1 MKAFLSSPQA
11 CISLI
16 NNRVKNIQNS
26 SSGDT
31 SQAEDDIKK
40 LEELKE
46 LLQKIK
52 PEGFTKFI
60 ELCKMLN
67 VRNSTIG
74 WEPKKENDR
83 VVVFTESLITL
94 AFLEEHLREKTGLK
108 ADQVIT
114 LSGAMKDT
122 EIAERVN
129 SFNQKDSKVR
139 VLLASDVAS
148 EGINLHH
155 FSHRMI
161 HFDIPWSL
169 LTFQQ
174 RNGRIDRY
182 GQKERP
188 EIYYLLTKGNTSE
201 AEGDMH
207 VLETLIRKDEQA
219 QTKVFSNPDALLYD
233 DATANLRLTQR
244 SVQGGLVRESLCLD
258 KKVFDSVFAAIE
270 IEDKKLVK
278 ESLTKKQA
286 QDKAK
291 KAWNYF
297 FEIADIYQFA
307 NRFFMVAESAQSD
320 PVYDEGVKEIEK
332 LDVKDIHWKELI
344 QEISSYSDH
353 KLALEY
359 IISELRQMGIPY
371 VTESFAES
379 WVPNGP
385 VVAYPEGLVWR
396 KDGRTL
402 AIFPAESLYKDVKL
416 PPETPELLVL
426 TEKTDHWQGKVKKFF
441 EETATQI

>member
-1 MKAFLSSPQA
+1 M
-11 CISLI
+11 
-16 NNRVKNIQNS
+16 
-26 SSGDT
+26 
-31 SQAEDDIKK
+31 
-40 LEELKE
+40 
-46 LLQKIK
+46 
-52 PEGFTKFI
+52 
-60 ELCKMLN
+60 
-67 VRNSTIG
+67 
-74 WEPKKENDR
+74 
-83 VVVFTESLITL
+83 
-94 AFLEEHLREKTGLK
+94 
-108 ADQVIT
+108 
-114 LSGAMKDT
+114 
-122 EIAERVN
+122 
-129 SFNQKDSKVR
+129 
-139 VLLASDVAS
+139 
-148 EGINLHH
+148 
-155 FSHRMI
+155 
-161 HFDIPWSL
+161 
-169 LTFQQ
+169 
-174 RNGRIDRY
+174 
-182 GQKERP
+182 
-188 EIYYLLTKGNTSE
+188 
-201 AEGDMH
+201 
-207 VLETLIRKDEQA
+207 
-219 QTKVFSNPDALLYD
+219 
-233 DATANLRLTQR
+233 
-244 SVQGGLVRESLCLD
+244 CLD

>member
-1 MKAFLSSPQA
+1 MSWEALRELSPEEKERGKTKEVDSEFSFKPNGETQEKIRNA
-11 CISLI
+11 WL
-16 NNRVKNIQNS
+16 
-26 SSGDT
+26 G
-31 SQAEDDIKK
+31 IKK
-40 LEELKE
+40 KIAVKFSPAGNEELSDNPFDSINKLFE
-46 LLQKIK
+46 KNTTSFDWLVQWLKDPLSFGK
-52 PEGFTKFI
+52 
-60 ELCKMLN
+60 
-67 VRNSTIG
+67 V
-74 WEPKKENDR
+74 
-83 VVVFTESLITL
+83 
-94 AFLEEHLREKTGLK
+94 AFE
-108 ADQVIT
+108 
-114 LSGAMKDT
+114 
-122 EIAERVN
+122 
-129 SFNQKDSKVR
+129 
-139 VLLASDVAS
+139 
-148 EGINLHH
+148 
-155 FSHRMI
+155 
-161 HFDIPWSL
+161 
-169 LTFQQ
+169 
-174 RNGRIDRY
+174 
-182 GQKERP
+182 
-188 EIYYLLTKGNTSE
+188 YLLLRSLVSITTSPGTKPINEVS
-201 AEGDMH
+201 A
-207 VLETLIRKDEQA
+207 
-219 QTKVFSNPDALLYD
+219 KVFSNPDALLYD

-371 VTESFAES
+371 VTESFAEC

>member
-1 MKAFLSSPQA
+1 MVQWLKDPLSFGKVAF
-11 CISLI
+11 
-16 NNRVKNIQNS
+16 
-26 SSGDT
+26 
-31 SQAEDDIKK
+31 E
-40 LEELKE
+40 
-46 LLQKIK
+46 
-52 PEGFTKFI
+52 
-60 ELCKMLN
+60 
-67 VRNSTIG
+67 
-74 WEPKKENDR
+74 
-83 VVVFTESLITL
+83 
-94 AFLEEHLREKTGLK
+94 
-108 ADQVIT
+108 
-114 LSGAMKDT
+114 
-122 EIAERVN
+122 
-129 SFNQKDSKVR
+129 
-139 VLLASDVAS
+139 
-148 EGINLHH
+148 
-155 FSHRMI
+155 
-161 HFDIPWSL
+161 
-169 LTFQQ
+169 
-174 RNGRIDRY
+174 
-182 GQKERP
+182 
-188 EIYYLLTKGNTSE
+188 YLLLRSLVSITTSPGTKPINEVS
-201 AEGDMH
+201 A
-207 VLETLIRKDEQA
+207 
-219 QTKVFSNPDALLYD
+219 KVFSNPDALLYD

-379 WVPNGP
+379 WVPNGS